1 MAVEL
6 VLFTVGGVQRFLA
19 ESRKTVDIAGAS
31 LVFRHLVIAAASEV
45 QEDLST
51 HAAPAGLIFPPAAA
65 LATPEGVTN
74 KIAFLAPAG
83 RGADL
88 ARRAQKVAEETWRD
102 HLRDAYAGSSGGVPD
117 TPGMPDVAWVCVAGV
132 AGEEHTA
139 LWGRAQAAMT
149 GRRRSRVFAAHA
161 WQRVRLCQQSAAVPA
176 AAAPR
181 MSARRE
187 RRELL
192 SAAGW
197 TKRAAGNRNY
207 PPGRRFPATTVVAS
221 AAYRA
226 RLVRAAAADSTIADR
241 LRAPV
246 QALAGLIDDRHTQ
259 APGNGVPPGL
269 EPLADRLGTAV
280 YPDLWSGVDGRDLL
294 PEDADPQTVARGSA
308 AARDIAAI
316 ANQAGVIPLSSYYA
330 VVVQD
335 LDRLGVQVSRLGL
348 AAQRSASATLT
359 ELGRAQRLLSESPEY
374 LGVPVY
380 AGGDDFFAFA
390 PAAHALELAGALRHE
405 VDRHLGGTPLAGAT
419 ASTAVV
425 FAHFSAPLQ
434 QVVSTAQE
442 ALAAAKDA
450 PGSDGR
456 DRDAVTVV
464 ALRRGGERARTV
476 LPWTVA
482 GGSAVEL
489 LRAVAPDAV
498 AGAWSAALASS
509 VERDAAELDALSLHG
524 FRDVAEDEM
533 RRRVARQ
540 GGGPEVAAAFAA
552 LGAAE
557 RADGP
562 ERAFRPARTMLVAR
576 FLAQECR

>member
-31 LVFRHLVIAAASEV
+31 LVFRRLVIAAASEV
-45 QEDLST
+45 QEALRT
-51 HAAPAGLIFPPAAA
+51 HTEPIGLIFPPAAA
-65 LATPEGVTN
+65 LAANEGVTN

-83 RGADL
+83 LGAEL

-102 HLRDAYAGSSGGVPD
+102 HVRDAYAGSRGDVPD
-117 TPGMPDVAWVCVAGV
+117 TPGLPDISWVSVPGDE
-132 AGEEHTA
+132 GEDHTA
-139 LWGRAQAAMT
+139 LWERAQAAMT
-149 GRRRSRVFAAHA
+149 ARRRSRVFTAQA

-176 AAAPR
+176 APAPR
-181 MSARRE
+181 TSARRE

-197 TKRAAGNRNY
+197 TKRAAGNQQY

-226 RLVRAAAADSTIADR
+226 RLLHAAAADSTVADR
-241 LRAPV
+241 LRSPV
-246 QALAGLIDDRHTQ
+246 GVLSALVDDRHAHAAGTE
-259 APGNGVPPGL
+259 APPGL
-269 EPLADRLGTAV
+269 EPLTDRLGTAV
-280 YPDLWSGVDGRDLL
+280 YPDLWTVAEGRDLL
-294 PEDADPQTVARGSA
+294 PEDAEPEAVARGAA

-316 ANQAGVIPLSSYYA
+316 AQQAGVAGLSSYYA

-335 LDRLGVQVSRLGL
+335 LDRLGLRMSGLGL

-359 ELGRAQRLLSESPEY
+359 ELGRAQRRLSETREY

-380 AGGDDFFAFA
+380 AGGDDFFAFV
-390 PAAHALELAGALRHE
+390 PAAHALELAGALRQE
-405 VDRHLGGTPLAGAT
+405 VDRQLAGTPLAGAT

-425 FAHFSAPLQ
+425 FAHFGAPLQ

-450 PGSDGR
+450 PGADGR

-464 ALRRGGERARTV
+464 AVRRGGERARTV

-482 GGSAVEL
+482 GRSAVEL
-489 LRAVAPDAV
+489 LRAVAPDAA
-498 AGAWSAALASS
+498 AGALSAALASS
-509 VERDAAELDALSLHG
+509 VERDAAELDALSQRG

-540 GGGPEVAAAFAA
+540 GGGPAVAAASTA

-557 RADGP
+557 RAEGP
-562 ERAFRPARTMLVAR
+562 QHAFRPARAMLVAR

>member
-45 QEDLST
+45 QEALRT
-51 HAAPAGLIFPPAAA
+51 HTAPAGLIFPAASA
-65 LATPEGVTN
+65 LSTNEGVTN
-74 KIAFLAPAG
+74 KIAFLAPSG
-83 RGADL
+83 LGAEL
-88 ARRAQKVAEETWRD
+88 ARRAQKVAEEKWRE
-102 HLRDAYAGSSGGVPD
+102 HVRDAYAGSPGVPD
-117 TPGMPDVAWVCVAGV
+117 TPGMPDIAWVCVP
-132 AGEEHTA
+132 GEDGEDHTA
-139 LWGRAQAAMT
+139 LWERAQAAMT
-149 GRRRSRVFAAHA
+149 ARRRSRVFAAYA

-181 MSARRE
+181 ASARRE

-192 SAAGW
+192 SGAGW
-197 TKRAAGNRNY
+197 TKRAAGNLQY

-221 AAYRA
+221 AVYRA
-226 RLVRAAAADSTIADR
+226 RLLRAAALDTTIADR
-241 LRAPV
+241 LRSSV
-246 QALAGLIDDRHTQ
+246 QALSALVDDRHTQ
-259 APGNGVPPGL
+259 AAGNEAPPGL
-269 EPLADRLGTAV
+269 EPLTDRLGTAV
-280 YPDLWSGVDGRDLL
+280 YPDLWSEADGRDLL
-294 PEDADPQTVARGSA
+294 PEDADPQTVARGAA
-308 AARDIAAI
+308 AARNIAGI
-316 ANQAGVIPLSSYYA
+316 ATQAGVVGLSSYYA

-335 LDRLGVQVSRLGL
+335 LDRLGLQVSRLGL

-390 PAAHALELAGALRHE
+390 PAAHALELAGALRQE
-405 VDRHLGGTPLAGAT
+405 VDRHLAGTPLAGAT

-425 FAHFSAPLQ
+425 FAHFSAALQ

-450 PGSDGR
+450 PGSDGA

-482 GGSAVEL
+482 GRSAVDL
-489 LRAVAPDAV
+489 LRAVAPDAA
-498 AGAWSAALASS
+498 AGALSAALASS
-509 VERDAAELDALSLHG
+509 VERDAAELDALSLQG

-557 RADGP
+557 RAEGP
-562 ERAFRPARTMLVAR
+562 EHAFRPARTMLVAR
-576 FLAQECR
+576 FLTQECQ